1 MPSLYYADNTPAY
14 YTSRPPAYQEIAFEI
29 VAQGEVE
36 HTAPD
41 DICDPTRQTMFVRVH
56 ALRGDDGGR
65 CICLS
70 LRYMRR
76 PWLFAHHKRFCT
88 HRIPYCICCRNLCS
102 RRGPS
107 DPSCSNHKQGKHA
120 QEDLQEP
127 F

>member
-14 YTSRPPAYQEIAFEI
+14 YTSRPPAYREVAFEI

-56 ALRGDDGGR
+56 ALRGDDGGLSARDAQSLIAGVLSPDR
-65 CICLS
+65 CYCD
-70 LRYMRR
+70 
-76 PWLFAHHKRFCT
+76 HDCCG
-88 HRIPYCICCRNLCS
+88 HRTGWADVDFLTMDTARVVVRTARN
-102 RRGPS
+102 
-107 DPSCSNHKQGKHA
+107 
-120 QEDLQEP
+120 